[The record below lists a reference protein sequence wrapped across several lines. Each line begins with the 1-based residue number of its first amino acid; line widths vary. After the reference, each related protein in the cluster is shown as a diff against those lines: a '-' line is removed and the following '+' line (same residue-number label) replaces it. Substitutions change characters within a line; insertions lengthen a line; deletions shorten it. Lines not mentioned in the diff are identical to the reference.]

1 MKLILDNN
9 ILFSL
14 MKPDSTNSQLF
25 NLMNCEFIAPKFILK
40 EFRKYR
46 EECVKKSGLTTER
59 FLLREKEINSKIEF
73 IEFKEFKKFL
83 EEAIKISP
91 DEDDAPYFAL
101 ALKMNIPLWS
111 NDAELKQQ
119 DKIQVLSTRDLIEIF
134 F

>member
-25 NLMNCEFIAPKFILK
+25 NSMNCEFIAPKFILN

-46 EECVKKSGLTTER
+46 EECVKKSKLTKEK

-73 IEFKEFKKFL
+73 IEFKEFEKFL
-83 EEAIKISP
+83 EEAIKVSP
-91 DEDDAPYFAL
+91 DENDAPYFAL
-101 ALKMNIPLWS
+101 ALKINIPLWS

-119 DKIQVLSTRDLIEIF
+119 DKIQVLSTRDLIEIVF
-134 F
+134 